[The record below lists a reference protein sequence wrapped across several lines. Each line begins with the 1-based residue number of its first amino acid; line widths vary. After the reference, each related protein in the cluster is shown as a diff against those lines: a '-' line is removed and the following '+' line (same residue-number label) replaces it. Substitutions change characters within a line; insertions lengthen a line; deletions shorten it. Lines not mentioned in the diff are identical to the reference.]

1 MKHINIRLKQCNI
14 LAEASNCP
22 RGKVGAIIYDPEN
35 NNILADGYNGGP
47 RKSKGPL
54 CGGHSCI
61 RDDNHVKSGTEIQI
75 GCHHAEMN
83 ALCNALRQGT
93 KTLGMHMMCT
103 TAPCLMCAKL
113 IHHSGISRLYYKSDY
128 TINDGVKYLEDNG
141 VEVHNVILSLFPI
154 T

>member
-1 MKHINIRLKQCNI
+1 MLSKHISIRLKQCNI
-14 LAEASNCP
+14 LAEASSCP
-22 RGKVGAIIYDPEN
+22 RGKVGAIIYNPEN

-47 RKSKGPL
+47 RGSEGSL
-54 CGGHSCI
+54 CGGNSCV
-61 RDDNHVKSGTEIQI
+61 RDANNVKSGTEIQI

-113 IHHSGISRLYYKSDY
+113 MHHSGIAKLSYSGSYS
-128 TINDGVKYLEDNG
+128 TSEGIEYLVQNKIQ
-141 VEVHNVILSLFPI
+141 VESI
-154 T
+154 